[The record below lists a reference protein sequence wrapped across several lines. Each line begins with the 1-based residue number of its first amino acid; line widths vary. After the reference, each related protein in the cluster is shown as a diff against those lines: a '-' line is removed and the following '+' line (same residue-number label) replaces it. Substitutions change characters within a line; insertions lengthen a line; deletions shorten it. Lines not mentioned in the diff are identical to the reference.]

1 MKGKFI
7 KSFDKTDIYCYTWDK
22 VTKPVGIVQIV
33 HGMQEHA
40 ARYDDFAKFLN
51 KHGYIVFADDH
62 RAHGKTAGSIENLG
76 KYEGGNLFYDTMKDQ
91 MFFSSMLKEQYGD
104 LPLYIFGHS
113 YGSFI
118 TQNYIQNCDL
128 YSKAIICGSACMKG
142 NIGIK
147 LGKFIAG
154 RTIHHKGPNAVASA
168 VEKIMQGTY
177 KSMVKTGSWLNTDEE
192 EVKKYAQDPYCGTPF
207 SAKFYYDF
215 FTGLLNSYGKHKLQ
229 EINHHKPIL
238 LISGKDD
245 PVGSMGKSVVKLFKL
260 YHEDDLDV
268 AMKLYDNARHEI
280 LNEPIKEMVYQDVL
294 DFIQKPV
301 DKEHCKL
308 YPKFKTKA
316 HKAMAKKTEKA
327 EKTAQDKPAKEAKTK
342 ATKNKKTK

>member
-7 KSFDKTDIYCYTWDK
+7 KSFDKSDIYCYTWEN
-22 VTKPVGIVQIV
+22 VEKPIGIVQIF

-40 ARYDDFAKFLN
+40 ARYDHFAKFLN

-62 RAHGKTAGSIENLG
+62 RAHGKTAGSIEALG
-76 KYEGGNLFYDTMKDQ
+76 KYEGGNLFYDTLKDE
-91 MFFSSMLKEQYGD
+91 MFFSNMLIEKYD

-118 TQNYIQNCDL
+118 AQNYIQNCDL
-128 YSKAIICGSACMKG
+128 YSKAIICGSACMKRRSDARLG
-142 NIGIK
+142 RLVAK
-147 LGKFIAG
+147 L
-154 RTIHHKGPNAVASA
+154 TMSLKGGEKVATM
-168 VEKIMQGTY
+168 VESTMIRSYNK
-177 KSMVKTGSWLNTDEE
+177 MVKTGSWLNTDPK
-192 EVKKYAQDPYCGTPF
+192 EVEKYEKDPYCGSGF

-215 FTGLLNSYGKHKLQ
+215 FTGLKNSYNKQKLQ

-268 AMKLYDNARHEI
+268 TMKLYEGARHEI
-280 LNEPIKEMVYQDVL
+280 LNEPIKETVYKDIL
-294 DFIQKPV
+294 DFLHKPV
-301 DKEHCKL
+301 DKDHCKL
-308 YPKFKTKA
+308 YPKYKNKNNLAVAAKKQRQSKTK
-316 HKAMAKKTEKA
+316 
-327 EKTAQDKPAKEAKTK
+327 
-342 ATKNKKTK
+342 N

>member
-22 VTKPVGIVQIV
+22 VDKPIGIVQIV

-40 ARYDDFAKFLN
+40 GRYEHFAKFLN

-62 RAHGKTAGSIENLG
+62 RAHGRTAGLNDLG
-76 KYEGGNLFYDTMKDQ
+76 KYEGGNLFYDTLKDE
-91 MFFSSMLKEQYGD
+91 MFFSSMLKEKYD

-128 YSKAIICGSACMKG
+128 YSKAIIFGAACMKNRFDIKFG
-142 NIGIK
+142 KFVASQTIK
-147 LGKFIAG
+147 L
-154 RTIHHKGPNAVASA
+154 KGSDKTAKM
-168 VEKIMQGTY
+168 VEGIMLTSY
-177 KSMVKTGSWLNTDEE
+177 NKKVKTGSWLNTDPK
-192 EVKKYAQDPYCGTPF
+192 EVEKYAADEYCGTPF

-215 FTGLLNSYGKHKLQ
+215 FTGLNNSYNKHKLQ
-229 EINHHKPIL
+229 DINHHKPIL

-245 PVGSMGKSVVKLFKL
+245 PVGNMGKSVVKLFKL

-268 AMKLYDNARHEI
+268 TMKLYEGARHEI
-280 LNEPIKEMVYQDVL
+280 LNEPIRETVYKDIL
-294 DFIQKPV
+294 EFLHKPV
-301 DKEHCKL
+301 DQDHCKL
-308 YPKFKTKA
+308 YPKFKSKTNQKVSKIRAKQKA
-316 HKAMAKKTEKA
+316 K
-327 EKTAQDKPAKEAKTK
+327 
-342 ATKNKKTK
+342 